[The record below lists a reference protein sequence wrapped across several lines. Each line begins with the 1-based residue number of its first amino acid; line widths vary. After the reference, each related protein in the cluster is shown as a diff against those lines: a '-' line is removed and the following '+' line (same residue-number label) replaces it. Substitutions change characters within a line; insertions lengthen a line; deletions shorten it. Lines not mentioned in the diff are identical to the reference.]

1 MTTSIEVELLFKN
14 ADGKRKTFNIL
25 DPKEDLTMEV
35 AKKAMGDIIA
45 ANIFNI
51 LGSDLKTAEDARKR
65 TTTLEKL
72 A

>member
-1 MTTSIEVELLFKN
+1 MSTSVELELLFKN

-25 DPKEDLTMEV
+25 DPKEGLTLEAV
-35 AKKAMGDIIA
+35 QKAMGDIIA
-45 ANIFNI
+45 ANIFSI
-51 LGSDLKTAEDARKR
+51 FGADLKTAEDARKR